1 LKELEKKPQDVPQI
15 VIVERT
21 ERPADDTHEKI
32 DDKIEKDEKPIVKP
46 LRPVKRN
53 NQDCQCKCLIF

>member
-21 ERPADDTHEKI
+21 ERPADDTHEKKSMI
-32 DDKIEKDEKPIVKP
+32 KLKKMRSQ
-46 LRPVKRN
+46 LLN
-53 NQDCQCKCLIF
+53 H